1 MVLHTLLTPSLVY
14 AKIRRPMRHKE
25 DPATD
30 LTMKYNFPT
39 PPLLLQL
46 SSKILNP
53 DTIQGSQ
60 NSRDMFYHIMKTV

>member
-46 SSKILNP
+46 SSNPGILSSGVNA
-53 DTIQGSQ
+53 
-60 NSRDMFYHIMKTV
+60 V